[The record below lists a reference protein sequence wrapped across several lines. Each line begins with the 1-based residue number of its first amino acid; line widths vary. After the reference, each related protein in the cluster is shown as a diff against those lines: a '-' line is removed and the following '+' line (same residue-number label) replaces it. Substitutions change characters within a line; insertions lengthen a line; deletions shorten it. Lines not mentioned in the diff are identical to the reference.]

1 MQDTVAFTIDDFDIP
16 EDVTV
21 DICGKE
27 VVVKAGLGLA
37 ETIGF
42 VDNVASTVMDDETG
56 GYRPEL
62 FDFAFDVMV
71 LMYFTNI
78 ALPDDSGEQFRLIN
92 HTDLCFEVKKNI
104 DTETL
109 DSLYAAAKLKVAH
122 LVRCAE
128 NTLVSKMA
136 DLLDAFAQLQEMTS
150 DVFSNV
156 GGADLKAMI
165 DTFAGMDE
173 AKIAKAVL
181 AIQANAAGDTHAK

>member
-1 MQDTVAFTIDDFDIP
+1 MQDTVAFTINDFDIP
-16 EDVTV
+16 EDAAA

-27 VVVKAGLGLA
+27 VLVKSGLGLT

-42 VDNVASTVMDDETG
+42 VDSVASTVMDDETG

-78 ALPDDSGEQFRLIN
+78 TLPEDSGEQFQLIN

-104 DTETL
+104 DTDAL
-109 DSLYAAAKLKVAH
+109 DSLYAATKLKVAH
-122 LVRCAE
+122 LLRCAE

-136 DLLDAFAQLQEMTS
+136 DLLDAFAQLQAMTS

-156 GGADLKAMI
+156 GGADLKALV

-181 AIQANAAGDTHAK
+181 GIQAQAVGETHAE